1 MPAAMIFEDFPGW
14 QAARTPR
21 AAGPGPEAKALRTA
35 YLELLKLSLCDLAG
49 ASTVS
54 VGKTDDGGVMSREL
68 VGEEM
73 RLRAAGMDWPLQGL
87 TMVGLNRLDD
97 LQTCVESVVAEGVE
111 GDLIEAG
118 SWRGGASMLMRATL
132 DSLGSDDRTVWV
144 ADSFQGFPRPDRQE
158 GLNAVDFLSV
168 PQEDVEANFARF
180 GLDAGVRFVPGFF
193 EETMS
198 DLVGGQWS
206 VVRLD
211 GDTYEATWVT
221 LGSLYPGLARGGY
234 LIVDDYG
241 ALEECRRAVDDFRR
255 QHNIEEPLEKVDW
268 TCVRWRRESAPTNE
282 ATEARQ
288 APRSNGRGPV
298 ERMTRPRH
306 VVVPTERELE
316 LSRELDNARA
326 RLDATAA
333 EVARLE
339 NSPLAGPRSWLRH
352 KLRGVVGHE

>member
-1 MPAAMIFEDFPGW
+1 MIFEDFPGL
-14 QAARTPR
+14 QAARTAR
-21 AAGPGPEAKALRTA
+21 AAGPGPEAEALRTA
-35 YLELLKLSLCDLAG
+35 YLDLLKLALCDLAG
-49 ASTVS
+49 SSTVS

-97 LQTCVESVVAEGVE
+97 LQSCVEAVVADDVK

-132 DSLGSDDRTVWV
+132 DSLGADERTVWV
-144 ADSFQGFPRPDRQE
+144 ADSFQGFPQPDRQE
-158 GLNAVDFLSV
+158 GLNVVDFLSV
-168 PQEDVEANFARF
+168 PQEEVEANFARF

-198 DLVGGQWS
+198 GLEGGQWS
-206 VVRLD
+206 IVRLD

-221 LGSLYPGLARGGY
+221 LVSLYPGLSRGGY

-241 ALEECRRAVDDFRR
+241 ALEECRRAVDDFRTR
-255 QHNIEEPLEKVDW
+255 HGIEEPLEKVDW
-268 TCVRWRRESAPTNE
+268 TCVRWRRESAPTHE
-282 ATEARQ
+282 PDEPRR

-298 ERMTRPRH
+298 EGMSRPRH

-316 LSRELDNARA
+316 LSRELDDAKTRA
-326 RLDATAA
+326 AAAAA
-333 EVARLE
+333 EVERLRR
-339 NSPLAGPRSWLRH
+339 SPLAGPRSWLGR
-352 KLRGVVGHE
+352 KVRRGAGTR